1 MAAKG
6 FLGRLFGRNDS
17 GGGCCG
23 GGVSII
29 PEDENTAGS
38 GENSTGHDVVVVT
51 NSCCNPADKPLED
64 RAFRVVDQ
72 AIADSGVEANV
83 RAVSAT
89 DAIAGAMPSD
99 IVTEIQNRIAQG
111 TLEPPVVLVDGRIV
125 TGNGVDQNDVVAGL
139 VGVANGQNVSS

>member
-1 MAAKG
+1 M
-6 FLGRLFGRNDS
+6 
-17 GGGCCG
+17 
-23 GGVSII
+23 
-29 PEDENTAGS
+29 
-38 GENSTGHDVVVVT
+38 VT

-64 RAFRVVDQ
+64 RAFRVIDQ
-72 AIADSGVEANV
+72 AIAETGVEAEV

-125 TGNGVDQNDVVAGL
+125 TGNGVDHKDVVAGL
-139 VGVANGQNVSS
+139 AATTNVAN